1 MLLSIITATYNRVN
15 LLKKNYFFLKRNK
28 NSFNFEWIVVCEEND
43 HKTVK
48 FLNKIR
54 NEKFIKVIKGKF
66 QSADKAYV
74 CGFRKAKGKYLNI
87 HGDDDFFVQ
96 NTFGTL
102 EKYLVLDK
110 EWIIGQADYLNNNF
124 KKIRPLTTF
133 VKNFLLRN
141 FNKKILLIINF
152 VMTPSIFFKKKIFN
166 KIGGYDNDILYGV
179 DYILWLKFNKLYTPL
194 IVQKNLS
201 NVIFNPN
208 TKTGTFDL
216 KRYFVFSKKM
226 KKYSTGYVIRMFQ
239 LLSLFL
245 IMFIN
250 FILKK
255 ILKSY

>member
-1 MLLSIITATYNRVN
+1 
-15 LLKKNYFFLKRNK
+15 
-28 NSFNFEWIVVCEEND
+28 
-43 HKTVK
+43 
-48 FLNKIR
+48 
-54 NEKFIKVIKGKF
+54 
-66 QSADKAYV
+66 
-74 CGFRKAKGKYLNI
+74 
-87 HGDDDFFVQ
+87 
-96 NTFGTL
+96 
-102 EKYLVLDK
+102 
-110 EWIIGQADYLNNNF
+110 LNNNF

-194 IVQKNLS
+194 IVQENLS

-226 KKYSTGYVIRMFQ
+226 KKYSTGYFIRMFQ
-239 LLSLFL
+239 LISLFL
-245 IMFIN
+245 IIVIN